1 MDYVNAPQMQEQ
13 PMPTFA
19 VVSIMAG
26 CSAISIAPCFG
37 WRGYDWLTG
46 HHEGR
51 ACNLDETSLICMF
64 RMTAFAA
71 GTGLAS

>member
-37 WRGYDWLTG
+37 WRGCDWLTVPSRRTSLQP
-46 HHEGR
+46 GR
-51 ACNLDETSLICMF
+51 ASLICMF